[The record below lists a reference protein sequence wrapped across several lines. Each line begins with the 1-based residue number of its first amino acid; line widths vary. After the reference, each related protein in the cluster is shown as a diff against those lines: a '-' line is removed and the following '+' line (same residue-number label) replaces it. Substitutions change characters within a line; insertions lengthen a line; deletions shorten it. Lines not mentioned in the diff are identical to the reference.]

1 MKFSG
6 NKNTKISI
14 LLIKAIEIFF
24 SHMVHCAKL
33 SVWVQIFVPG
43 MMPSHILWT
52 SQDLGEEQK
61 YLSSLLGFS
70 VQHLHPQCY
79 ISIIQKKQVVMLM
92 EFEAVNCYNGNL
104 FFKKIKFKI
113 YSFSKDSLLPTFL
126 DWFLFNLKNGTK
138 IKYRTHAIITCS
150 WFQTA
155 LEN

>member
-1 MKFSG
+1 MQFFWLQ
-6 NKNTKISI
+6 
-14 LLIKAIEIFF
+14 LLRFF

-52 SQDLGEEQK
+52 SQDHGEEQK

-79 ISIIQKKQVVMLM
+79 ISIIQKKQVFSYAYGVWS
-92 EFEAVNCYNGNL
+92 CDGNL
-104 FFKKIKFKI
+104 LFKKIKFKV
-113 YSFSKDSLLPTFL
+113 YSFSKVSLLYTFL
-126 DWFLFNLKNGTK
+126 DWFFFFNLKNGTK
-138 IKYRTHAIITCS
+138 IKYCIRAIIICF
-150 WFQTA
+150 WLQIV